1 MLPPDIKHHEM
12 KLFIKKM
19 NFHTHETEKKKKPK
33 NNKNPNKHKTTN
45 AILIQEKA
53 KYSHTPLSSDANCN
67 S

>member
-1 MLPPDIKHHEM
+1 M
-12 KLFIKKM
+12 KQK
-19 NFHTHETEKKKKPK
+19 KKKKPK